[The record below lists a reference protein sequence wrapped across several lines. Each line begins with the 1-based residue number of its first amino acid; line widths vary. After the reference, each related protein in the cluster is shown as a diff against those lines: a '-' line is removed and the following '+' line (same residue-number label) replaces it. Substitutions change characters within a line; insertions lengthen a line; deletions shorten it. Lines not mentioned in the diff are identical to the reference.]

1 MASVGIVIIKSE
13 CLLCSKTNDFGAH
26 VAQEGSKSFGLRSV
40 LRSDRRFHGPELEL
54 LNVQLQVVRKAEGK
68 AGGGGF
74 LGGYGLAEKIQI
86 SQTTDNG
93 EEG

>member
-1 MASVGIVIIKSE
+1 
-13 CLLCSKTNDFGAH
+13 
-26 VAQEGSKSFGLRSV
+26 V

-86 SQTTDNG
+86 SQTTDTSKRPWTRKQLKRRG
-93 EEG
+93 RLG